1 VNEVKEMIRE
11 GRIEEGEGVLL
22 ALVEATEQEAQVAG
36 GGVASC
42 YYERLA
48 SIYRGRAATLRRLQS

>member
-1 VNEVKEMIRE
+1 MIRE